1 MSVKINSLEL
11 ENVKRIK
18 AVRLSPEQNGLTVIG
33 GDNNQGKTSVLD
45 ALAWALCGD
54 RYRPTDAKREGAY
67 DEPFLKVT
75 LNNGITVERRGK
87 NGTLKVTDP
96 SGKKAGQALLD
107 SFLCEL
113 ALNLP
118 KFMTMTDKEKA
129 DVLLSIIG
137 VGEKL
142 SELDRKIKRLYDER
156 HGIGCVAEQK
166 KKYALELVHYDGVPS
181 APVSAIELIRKQQD
195 ILARNGE
202 NRRKRENAEKL
213 AARKEE
219 LEEKLRALSA
229 ELAAVSA
236 DLLTA
241 KKSAEELIDESTAEL
256 EKSIADI
263 DGLNIR
269 IRANLDKE
277 RATEEAF
284 RLEEQYNALSAEIEE
299 ARRART
305 DLLSGARL
313 PLPELSVEEGSLV
326 YRGKHWDCLSASE
339 QLKVGTAIVRAVSPE
354 CGFVLV
360 DKLEQMD
367 RDTLESFGTWCREE
381 GLQVIAT
388 RVSKGDE
395 CSVIIEDGYSV
406 EPEESTQSTKTW
418 KDGEF

>member
-181 APVSAIELIRKQQD
+181 APVSAIELIRKQ
-195 ILARNGE
+195 
-202 NRRKRENAEKL
+202 
-213 AARKEE
+213 
-219 LEEKLRALSA
+219 LEEKLRAISA

-313 PLPELSVEEGSLV
+313 PLPELSVEDGSLV